1 MLPNILSQA
10 LRRSAYLPLRTITS
24 PSKRSLSQT
33 AVRLAKDKTMPS
45 GPPKHEMQYFP
56 NIVNALPSESAEF
69 RRVLWTGLY
78 SQVVLMTVPVG
89 GDIGD
94 EVGLSLCRI

>member
-1 MLPNILSQA
+1 MNT
-10 LRRSAYLPLRTITS
+10 LRRARVL
-24 PSKRSLSQT
+24 RSLRAMTLRHTSIPCRQ
-33 AVRLAKDKTMPS
+33 LATTRTLAAKNPNNPN

-56 NIVNALPSESAEF
+56 QMVNALPSESGEF

-78 SQVVLMTVPVG
+78 SQVVLMTVPIG

-94 EVGLSLCRI
+94 EVSWRFSR